1 MKETQENIPASKF
14 KSPQTLFLQAQS
26 CFCFFCFFSFLV
38 LHSFSG
44 VRTSKCPS
52 GPCGLPNTAEES
64 RFFSLKNIKTTPRN
78 SFHKSC
84 RRTGTRNRH
93 PKTKSLS
100 KNYQRGNQNPDSNLR
115 ARSSFRVE
123 VCCGRLVPWQTCL
136 KTQTAFGDQLHGKK
150 VKLWRE
156 IKGEF
161 SINNTFQRGRR
172 PVGYQLCIYKTFQTP
187 RSKRAAPQ
195 EVAPPSGIFVVE
207 KREKKEGK

>member
-1 MKETQENIPASKF
+1 MRNLEISQQSNRPQQKSCSIGRPIKSADTLASGPSSQSTFLMKETQENIPASKF

-52 GPCGLPNTAEES
+52 GPCGLPNTEEES
-64 RFFSLKNIKTTPRN
+64 RLFSLKNIKTTPRN

-123 VCCGRLVPWQTCL
+123 VCCGRLVP
-136 KTQTAFGDQLHGKK
+136 
-150 VKLWRE
+150 
-156 IKGEF
+156 
-161 SINNTFQRGRR
+161 
-172 PVGYQLCIYKTFQTP
+172 
-187 RSKRAAPQ
+187 
-195 EVAPPSGIFVVE
+195 
-207 KREKKEGK
+207 